1 MDLYI
6 RQGYPEKAVEI
17 LESILELHPNDKATL
32 KKLEET
38 KGLNSRESLRSQLE
52 SSLSEESEEDLANI
66 VEAKVKSAK
75 ERSLK
80 ELENKL
86 SIFLQKIKKTS
97 KERLE
102 F

>member
-1 MDLYI
+1 M
-6 RQGYPEKAVEI
+6 
-17 LESILELHPNDKATL
+17 
-32 KKLEET
+32 
-38 KGLNSRESLRSQLE
+38 RSQLE